1 MWLLDTM
8 VVSELRKKTPDA
20 AVISWLTTVPQERLY
35 LSVATLSE
43 IQRGI
48 AQQGSKDN
56 LFAARLQRWLDTLKK
71 NYADRILPITPEIAC
86 QWGEL
91 TAAAGH
97 DGVDVIIAATA
108 MQHGLTVVTRN
119 ERHFRPFGVAVH
131 NPYSK

>member
-1 MWLLDTM
+1 MWLLDTI
-8 VVSELRKKTPDA
+8 VVSELRKKTPDS

-48 AQQGSKDN
+48 AQQRSKDN

-71 NYADRILPITPEIAC
+71 NYADRILLITPEIAC

-131 NPYSK
+131 NPYSM

>member
-8 VVSELRKKTPDA
+8 VVSELRKKTPDS

-48 AQQGSKDN
+48 AQQRSKDN

-71 NYADRILPITPEIAC
+71 NYADRILLITPEIAC

-131 NPYSK
+131 NPYSM

>member
-8 VVSELRKKTPDA
+8 VVSELRKKSPDA
-20 AVISWLTTVPQERLY
+20 AVISWLTSVPQERLY

-48 AQQGSKDN
+48 AQQRSKDN

-71 NYADRILPITPEIAC
+71 NYADRILPITPDIAC

-91 TAAAGH
+91 TATVGH

-108 MQHGLTVVTRN
+108 LQHNFTVVTRN
-119 ERHFRPFGVAVH
+119 ERHFRPFGIVVH
-131 NPYSK
+131 NPYSM